1 MTTISRRGFLAASAA
16 FSAGLVA
23 APTLTRAAAPDSFS
37 TLRAE
42 PVSAPLLGPDR
53 PTAGLWGFDGRAPG
67 PVLRHRMGETL
78 RVRLDNRLPMPT
90 ALHWHGLRLPNAMD
104 GVPGLTQEAVPQGET
119 FDYAFDLKDAG
130 TFWYHSH
137 QRAWE
142 QVARGVYG
150 VLIVDEAEP
159 PPVDQDLLLVVDDW
173 LLDREGRFVEET
185 LGELHDWG
193 HGGRMGNVVTVNGRV
208 RPDIPVR
215 RGERLRLRLLNP
227 SNARI
232 LALTFGS
239 LRPTVVALDGRP
251 CRPHPVSENGLLLG
265 SGQRADLMVDVDAE
279 PGARVAIADQAYDD
293 PAPVAHVAVADD
305 VLRET
310 PLDTPLALPGFEAA
324 PALDLETAVTADLL
338 MQGGAMGTMDEA
350 VYNGQ
355 RMGWRDLVRVNRV
368 WAFNGVAGD
377 LDTPLLE
384 VPRGR
389 TAAVT
394 IRNDTRWP
402 HAMHLHGHHFRIVER
417 NGRPVPDAPWRDGEL
432 MGSGETMRIAFVAEE
447 PGRWLLHCHML
458 EHSAGGMMT
467 WLRVT

>member
-1 MTTISRRGFLAASAA
+1 
-16 FSAGLVA
+16 
-23 APTLTRAAAPDSFS
+23 
-37 TLRAE
+37 
-42 PVSAPLLGPDR
+42 
-53 PTAGLWGFDGRAPG
+53 
-67 PVLRHRMGETL
+67 
-78 RVRLDNRLPMPT
+78 
-90 ALHWHGLRLPNAMD
+90 AMD

-159 PPVDQDLLLVVDDW
+159 PQVDQDLLLVVDDW
-173 LLDREGRFVEET
+173 LLDRDGRFVEET
-185 LGELHDWG
+185 LGALHDWG

-251 CRPHPVSENGLLLG
+251 CRPHPVSDHGLLLG

-279 PGARVAIADQAYDD
+279 PGTRIAIADQAYDD
-293 PAPVAHVAVADD
+293 PAPVAHIAVADD

-310 PLDTPLALPGFEAA
+310 PLDAPLALPGVEAA
-324 PALDLETAVTADLL
+324 PVLDLETAVTADLL
-338 MQGGAMGTMDEA
+338 MQGGAMGTMDETI
-350 VYNGQ
+350 YNGQ

-394 IRNDTRWP
+394 
-402 HAMHLHGHHFRIVER
+402 
-417 NGRPVPDAPWRDGEL
+417 
-432 MGSGETMRIAFVAEE
+432 
-447 PGRWLLHCHML
+447 
-458 EHSAGGMMT
+458 
-467 WLRVT
+467 